1 MPRGRKKT
9 DVAPQDLLN
18 EVLASIE
25 ETEQKLK
32 ALRTQKKDIEK
43 QIEAKEMAELYAIV
57 KEKNMSIEDDK
68 TETRRRISLALL
80 SEHKRK
86 IHISQDTGDRIFL
99 FLFYFTCSTKLSD
112 PRRSQAD
119 PDHSNSFKIDSPIIF
134 SAFLSP
140 KLSSTVAPMTPKVF
154 CSSNIPF
161 SFIDGE

>member
-57 KEKNMSIEDDK
+57 KEKNHTLEEHVHRGCK
-68 TETRRRISLALL
+68 NETRRRISLALL

-86 IHISQDTGDRIFL
+86 IHISRIPGMRIFL
-99 FLFYFTCSTKLSD
+99 FYSILPV
-112 PRRSQAD
+112 PRNYRIHAD
-119 PDHSNSFKIDSPIIF
+119 LRQIPIILILLR
-134 SAFLSP
+134 STPRSYSP
-140 KLSSTVAPMTPKVF
+140 LF
-154 CSSNIPF
+154 
-161 SFIDGE
+161 

>member
-1 MPRGRKKT
+1 MPRGRKKA
-9 DVAPQDLLN
+9 DIAPQDLLN

-57 KEKNMSIEDDK
+57 KEKNMSIEDVK
-68 TETRRRISLALL
+68 TKLGA
-80 SEHKRK
+80 HFP
-86 IHISQDTGDRIFL
+86 DTGDADLPF
-99 FLFYFTCSTKLSD
+99 FYFTCSTKLSD